1 MYSLNVGCRACG
13 FFGWLVLLLIAAT
26 LLGACSK
33 THEFAGT
40 ELEHQRP
47 APDIIGTNWSG
58 EPFRSQDLRGKVV
71 LLFFG
76 FTSCPD
82 VCPLT
87 LAELQQ
93 VKRLL
98 EDDAE
103 KLAVVFVT
111 VDLETDT
118 VERLAEY
125 IPAFDPTFYG
135 VRMDK
140 TTLASAQKA
149 YGIYA
154 EKVDHAGGHAANAT
168 SNIQHSD
175 YTLAIDPQ
183 GNWRVVYAADV
194 EAEAIAVDVRYLL
207 TE

>member
-1 MYSLNVGCRACG
+1 MCSLNIVRRTRG

-26 LLGACSK
+26 LLGACNK
-33 THEFAGT
+33 PHEFAGT
-40 ELEHQRP
+40 ELEQQRP

-58 EPFRSQDLRGKVV
+58 EPFHLQDLRGKVV

-82 VCPLT
+82 ICLLT

-93 VKRLL
+93 VKQLL
-98 EDDAE
+98 KDDAE

-111 VDLETDT
+111 VDLEIDT

-125 IPAFDPTFYG
+125 MPAFNPTFYG
-135 VRMDK
+135 VRMDE
-140 TTLASAQKA
+140 TTLAAAQEA

-154 EKVDHAGGHAANAT
+154 EKLDHGEHAANG
-168 SNIQHSD
+168 SSDIQHSD
-175 YTLAIDPQ
+175 YMLAIDLK
-183 GNWRVVYAADV
+183 GNWRVVYASDV
-194 EAEAIAVDVRYLL
+194 EAEAIAADIKYLL
-207 TE
+207 TQ